1 MKIYFARHG
10 QTDWNLL
17 GKVQGATDIP
27 LNETGIAQAHQLC
40 DRIREEQIDIEKIY
54 TSYQKRAVQ
63 TAQIVDEQF
72 HVGYEIVKGLEEM
85 SLGDFEGHTWDEIY
99 ALYPEGLNYWNED
112 RRYHTSPN
120 GESYQMVLERLFAAL
135 DHILAQH
142 DTSSDKSLLIISHGA
157 VIATMFAVQQD
168 PPFSDYR
175 IAVENAA
182 PVEFSLEKL
191 EEIKKVMT
199 QTTD

>member
-10 QTDWNLL
+10 QTDWNLQ

-27 LNETGIAQAHQLC
+27 LNGNGIAQAHRLC
-40 DRIREEQIDIEKIY
+40 EKIKEENIDLEKIY
-54 TSYQKRAVQ
+54 TSDQIRAIR
-63 TAQIVDEQF
+63 TAQIVDEQY

-85 SLGDFEGHTWDEIY
+85 SLGDFEGHTWDEINE
-99 ALYPEGLNYWNED
+99 LFPKELQYWNED

-120 GESYQMVLERLFAAL
+120 GESYQMVIERLFSAL
-135 DHILAQH
+135 DHIIGQH
-142 DTSSDKSLLIISHGA
+142 DISSDKSLLIISHGA
-157 VIATMFAVQQD
+157 VIATLTAIQQD

-175 IAVENAA
+175 ITVENAT

-191 EEIKKVMT
+191 EEIRGRL
-199 QTTD
+199 

>member
-10 QTDWNLL
+10 QTDWNLQ

-27 LNETGIAQAHQLC
+27 LNGNGIAQAHRLC
-40 DRIREEQIDIEKIY
+40 EKIKEENIDLEKIY
-54 TSYQKRAVQ
+54 TSDQIRAIR
-63 TAQIVDEQF
+63 TAQIVDEQY

-85 SLGDFEGHTWDEIY
+85 SLGDFEGHTWDEINE
-99 ALYPEGLNYWNED
+99 LFPKELQYWNED

-120 GESYQMVLERLFAAL
+120 GESYQMVIERLFAAL
-135 DHILAQH
+135 DHIIGQH
-142 DTSSDKSLLIISHGA
+142 DVSSDKNLLIISHGA
-157 VIATMFAVQQD
+157 VIATLTAIQQD

-175 IAVENAA
+175 ITVENAT

-191 EEIKKVMT
+191 EEIRGRL
-199 QTTD
+199 